1 MVFININTYRLTPGT
16 LQKAQILKHSILKE
30 NYPIALGIRKL
41 HIYQK
46 IVEHGFVHDV
56 DSSYGIILDIPELH
70 SRFVIY
76 ADDEFDSLLVC
87 NIVSFFLIYLSGG
100 KFLRSL
106 VLDPSL
112 AVLRIFMISRV
123 CS

>member
-1 MVFININTYRLTPGT
+1 MNTYRLTPGT

-30 NYPIALGIRKL
+30 NYPIALDIRKL

-46 IVEHGFVHDV
+46 IVEHGFEHDV
-56 DSSYGIILDIPELH
+56 DSSYGVILDIPELH
-70 SRFVIY
+70 NRFNEHYVIY

-123 CS
+123 YS